1 MGTGSRATD
10 PGGPTTAGLLDV
22 YDRLV
27 AAYGP
32 QRWWPESWPG
42 RADYICAGAILCQN
56 TNWSNAARALE
67 RLADADLT
75 RIEDLAAVPAP
86 ELAELV
92 RPAGYFRQKA
102 RKLEQFARLCIDHGS
117 LAGLLALPTPQLREA
132 LLSCWGIGPE
142 TADAIV
148 LFAARRATFVVDTY
162 AVRIWSRLG
171 LIGPDPDRGRLR
183 EQVLAAITPSAETA
197 GEYHAL
203 LIQHGKNFCR
213 KRPLCGDCPLRE
225 GCAYA
230 AANPGRPNLG
240 RRRDGWT
247 G

>member
-1 MGTGSRATD
+1 MGTDSKTTD
-10 PGGPTTAGLLDV
+10 PVGPTTAGLLDV

-32 QRWWPESWPG
+32 QRWWPDSWPG

-56 TNWSNAARALE
+56 TSWSNAARALE
-67 RLADADLT
+67 RLAEADLT
-75 RIEDLAAVPAP
+75 RIEDLAEVPQA

-102 RKLEQFARLCIDHGS
+102 RKLEEFARLCLEHGS
-117 LAGLLALPTPQLREA
+117 LAELLALPTGELRTK
-132 LLSCWGIGPE
+132 LLACWGIGPE
-142 TADAIV
+142 TADAIL

-171 LIGPDPDRGRLR
+171 LIGPEPDRGRLR
-183 EQVLAAITPSAETA
+183 EQVLTAITPNADLA

-203 LIQHGKNFCR
+203 LIQHGKNYCR

-225 GCAYA
+225 GCAHA
-230 AANPGRPNLG
+230 AASPDAATLG